1 MLAAGADPGQLID
14 EWGGRLLADFPAD
27 IRSVYLL
34 GSRAL
39 GVETAGSD
47 VDLAII
53 CAGAA
58 PQERRRAAAEWVEA
72 QGRAR
77 GIMVDATLLDEP
89 GLGRGIRPHLRIGRL
104 LAGPDLLRGLPLRPE
119 PELVA
124 YYAHLAAYFIWAV
137 RGRPPALAYPLEYPA
152 PAEAYCGYERNG
164 IRTGEN
170 RYDAGWAMLVN
181 TVVSLANFRLAR
193 LAGEFVPNKS
203 LTVAAYRRLLPAD
216 PWLELVAGVYELGRI
231 RGAGRMPE
239 APAERER
246 LAGYCR
252 GVLALENEGL
262 GACLLLMPQ
271 VAGFDEE
278 LRQRFRGIAVRISSA
293 SPAHAAA
300 LAAAQRL

>member
-1 MLAAGADPGQLID
+1 MLAAGADPGQLVG
-14 EWGGRLLADFPAD
+14 EWGERLLAAFPAEV
-27 IRSVYLL
+27 RSVYLL

-39 GVETAGSD
+39 GAEVPGSD

-58 PQERRRAAAEWVEA
+58 PPERRRAAAEWVGA

-77 GIMVDATLLDEP
+77 GIPVDVTLLDEP
-89 GLGRGIRPHLRIGRL
+89 RLAQGIRPYLRIGRL
-104 LAGPDLLRGLPLRPE
+104 VAGPDLLRGLPLRPD

-137 RGRPPALAYPLEYPA
+137 RGRPAALAYPLEYPA
-152 PAEAYCGYERNG
+152 PTEPYRGYERNG
-164 IRTGEN
+164 IRTGED

-203 LTVAAYRRLLPAD
+203 LTVAAYRRLLPSD
-216 PWLELVAGVYELGRI
+216 PWLDLVAGVYELGRI

-239 APAERER
+239 APAERAR

-252 GVLALENEGL
+252 EVLALENEGL
-262 GACLLLMPQ
+262 GACLLLVPQ

-278 LRQRFRGIAVRISSA
+278 LRQRFRGITSRVSSV

-300 LAAAQRL
+300 LAAAHRL